1 MCGITGFNW
10 KDELLIKKATSTLTH
25 RGPDDEGY
33 YVDDNI
39 SLGHRRLSIID
50 LSEKGRQPM
59 SNSDNT
65 IFIVFNGEIYNF
77 QDLRKELKNKYS
89 FKSNTDTEVIIYGY
103 EEWGYNLFNK
113 MNGMWSF
120 CIYDKKNNKLLL
132 SRDRVGK
139 KPLYYYFDGEKF
151 IFASELK
158 AILSHNLKLTIN
170 KEAIDFYL
178 TTGFIPSPIT
188 IYNEIKKLEPRQAL
202 EFNLKTKKIKKWYYY
217 NIPRYKPVYDKEKLI
232 KEAKEL
238 LNDATRLRMI
248 SDVPVGAFLSGG
260 LDSSSVVATMAK
272 YTNLEKLHTFSIGF
286 EGKYDESKY
295 MRCVKDYLKTK
306 HHHKYYHEKDFEA
319 MLDKISY
326 YYDEPFADYS
336 NFPTYEVSK
345 LARKYVTVALSGDG
359 GDEIFGGYT
368 MHKAAARLETI
379 KKIPKPIRK
388 ILLSIFPKTR
398 STGLIGQ
405 IREGLKLSL
414 LKPEEFYAELG
425 SDIVYKPETFKKWSR
440 EKMRECLKT
449 CNNNLREAIIRYDLH
464 YNTLADNFLTKV
476 DRASMA
482 NALEVR
488 SPYLDYRFLE
498 LEAKIPAEWKTN
510 FFKTKILMRKIIKE
524 LIPKKIVKRGKA
536 GFWPP
541 IPEWIKKYEKN
552 IQEGIRELYKKQIL
566 DQEWYE
572 FMKNKTLKKDTLT
585 YKNLKIRLLLL
596 IKWNKKWMKEKD

>member
-202 EFNLKTKKIKKWYYY
+202 EFNIKAEKI
-217 NIPRYKPVYDKEKLI
+217 
-232 KEAKEL
+232 EAREYCNL
-238 LNDATRLRMI
+238 H
-248 SDVPVGAFLSGG
+248 G
-260 LDSSSVVATMAK
+260 LW
-272 YTNLEKLHTFSIGF
+272 
-286 EGKYDESKY
+286 EG
-295 MRCVKDYLKTK
+295 
-306 HHHKYYHEKDFEA
+306 
-319 MLDKISY
+319 
-326 YYDEPFADYS
+326 
-336 NFPTYEVSK
+336 
-345 LARKYVTVALSGDG
+345 
-359 GDEIFGGYT
+359 
-368 MHKAAARLETI
+368 
-379 KKIPKPIRK
+379 
-388 ILLSIFPKTR
+388 
-398 STGLIGQ
+398 
-405 IREGLKLSL
+405 
-414 LKPEEFYAELG
+414 
-425 SDIVYKPETFKKWSR
+425 
-440 EKMRECLKT
+440 
-449 CNNNLREAIIRYDLH
+449 
-464 YNTLADNFLTKV
+464 
-476 DRASMA
+476 
-482 NALEVR
+482 
-488 SPYLDYRFLE
+488 
-498 LEAKIPAEWKTN
+498 
-510 FFKTKILMRKIIKE
+510 
-524 LIPKKIVKRGKA
+524 
-536 GFWPP
+536 
-541 IPEWIKKYEKN
+541 
-552 IQEGIRELYKKQIL
+552 
-566 DQEWYE
+566 
-572 FMKNKTLKKDTLT
+572 
-585 YKNLKIRLLLL
+585 
-596 IKWNKKWMKEKD
+596 